1 MIGSG
6 FLQKTQGV
14 HLVNALA
21 LQRRRRQADLPAKS
35 ASIQNLFLIKSVL
48 VFRVQAGVST
58 RTGTA
63 GTRGS

>member
-21 LQRRRRQADLPAKS
+21 FERRRRQADLPAKS
-35 ASIQNLFLIKSVL
+35 ASIQKLCLIKSGFGFL
-48 VFRVQAGVST
+48 GLGR
-58 RTGTA
+58 RHH
-63 GTRGS
+63 